1 MLMKEE
7 RTQAANFERKDEKEE
22 AEKKE
27 GEEQSNKKVSIT
39 GDTLNITGVKQNTN
53 LIKHTLHYATG

>member
-7 RTQAANFERKDEKEE
+7 RTQAAKFERKDEKEE

-27 GEEQSNKKVSIT
+27 EEEQSNKKVSIT
-39 GDTLNITGVKQNTN
+39 GDTLNIIGFIQITN
-53 LIKHTLHYATG
+53 VIKHTLHYATG